1 MLTEFSKERR
11 RIEYQKN
18 VINRAKN
25 RARSNIR
32 AWLKAGGIER
42 VEEEVRNDVRN
53 TIDEWKSKQK
63 GAPEWIARTAAEVM
77 YAERKVGLIAR
88 KWVVEEINKKAKE
101 GYEEMVIFENI
112 YRVVK
117 ELIKEIN

>member
-63 GAPEWIARTAAEVM
+63 GAPERTGAPFCFALSQPRYSVGSAASSV
-77 YAERKVGLIAR
+77 RSL
-88 KWVVEEINKKAKE
+88 
-101 GYEEMVIFENI
+101 
-112 YRVVK
+112 
-117 ELIKEIN
+117 

>member
-42 VEEEVRNDVRN
+42 VEEEIKRAQAQEDTGSNQF
-53 TIDEWKSKQK
+53 QK
-63 GAPEWIARTAAEVM
+63 N
-77 YAERKVGLIAR
+77 Y
-88 KWVVEEINKKAKE
+88 
-101 GYEEMVIFENI
+101 
-112 YRVVK
+112 
-117 ELIKEIN
+117 